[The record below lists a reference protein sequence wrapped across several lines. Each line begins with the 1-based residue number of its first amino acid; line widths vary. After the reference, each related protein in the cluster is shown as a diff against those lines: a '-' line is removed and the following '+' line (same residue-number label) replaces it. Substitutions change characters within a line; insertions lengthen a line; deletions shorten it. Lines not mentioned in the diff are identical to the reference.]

1 MRRTNFIYTRSSNH
15 ARTQRPGMAGIL
27 SAVVIGL
34 VMLAALVLPAIT
46 RPSAALLL
54 TGVAGVFALGASASL
69 VRLAITDVR
78 DRARVR
84 RPLTPQ

>member
-1 MRRTNFIYTRSSNH
+1 MRRTNFIYTRNSNH